1 MKMKDLR
8 QLPFET
14 TLMGV
19 ARGVC
24 EHYGMDVPV
33 PVLFGGSGH
42 AFLMNIHRELCPS
55 GPYCWDPKGLDRLLP
70 NLGLRRRSLGFFGPH
85 STPEEREGV
94 ESLVRG
100 HMEEGRPCSILNME
114 NQLIIGFD
122 RRGFD
127 TARPWPGMEFP
138 PARLSF
144 GSWEE
149 LGDEVH
155 IGFYVW
161 ERCDPAPFPELLMKS
176 LDFALSLYS
185 HPSSRAWEDYSMGME
200 SWEAWIRGVE
210 AGYGDGH
217 GCWWNAM
224 VWGECRLMAGRYMA
238 EASLRLGG
246 MHPELLE
253 LTGEY
258 TMLGTGI
265 RMAGDRSMP
274 VGKKIEL
281 LRELRGM
288 ESRCFGGLRKLQE
301 AFR

>member
-1 MKMKDLR
+1 VEMSELR

-19 ARGVC
+19 ARGVA
-24 EHYGMDVPV
+24 EHYGLEVSV
-33 PVLFGGSGH
+33 PVLYGGSGH
-42 AFLMNIHRELCPS
+42 AFLMNIHSELCPS
-55 GPYCWDPKGLDRLLP
+55 GPYCWDPEGLDRLLP
-70 NLGLRRRSLGFFGPH
+70 NLGLRRRSLGFFGPD
-85 STPEEREGV
+85 STPEERARA
-94 ESLVRG
+94 ESLVRE

-114 NQLIIGFD
+114 NQLITGFD

-127 TARPWPGMEFP
+127 TARPWPGMDFP

-155 IGFYVW
+155 IGFYAW
-161 ERCDPAPFPELLMKS
+161 ERCDTAGFPDLLPKS
-176 LDFALSLYS
+176 LDFALSLYAES
-185 HPSSRAWEDYSMGME
+185 SSRAFEDYSMGME
-200 SWEAWIRGVE
+200 AWEAWIRGVE
-210 AGYGDGH
+210 AGHGTGH

-246 MHPELLE
+246 MHPELVE
-253 LTGEY
+253 LAGEY

-265 RMAGDRSMP
+265 RMAGDRSMEAGRK
-274 VGKKIEL
+274 VEL

-288 ESRCFGGLRKLQE
+288 ESRCFRGLRKLRE
-301 AFR
+301 ALR